1 MIPVILTNLLV
12 AGSIVLMAGAVAH
25 NQINPSYTTAL
36 SVPFANIA
44 SLMLALLAMAISVT
58 AHKRNKAATSLK
70 RTMLFAIACTLVLAA
85 LLPLADLGHLSRVR

>member
-1 MIPVILTNLLV
+1 MIPVILTKFLLT
-12 AGSIVLMAGAVAH
+12 GSIALMLGAVAH
-25 NQINPSYTTAL
+25 NQINPSYMTAL

-58 AHKRNKAATSLK
+58 AHKRNKAAVALK
-70 RTMLFAIACTLVLAA
+70 RTMLTAIACAVVLAL